1 MSLFNLAARAGIPA
15 ARSAMRFL
23 SKLKKP
29 TGEGITRVWRGVE
42 PGLAESKSAML

>member
-23 SKLKKP
+23 S
-29 TGEGITRVWRGVE
+29 TTQETARQIGTDCFSWGT
-42 PGLAESKSAML
+42 S